1 MLPLQPTNGH
11 GVMCAMASDVE
22 PYYERLKRL
31 RQARGW
37 TQLQLRDRVKPA
49 LEYDQVRALEL
60 KPGDPA
66 RGGRR
71 PRWRYPSA
79 EALEVLAGAL
89 GVDPSEFPEYRLA
102 KARQLL
108 DEREHGLV
116 DALATLTQIT
126 DALRIAAVRS
136 ATEAERR
143 AHSDLL
149 HRSSPGEAQTPPEA
163 EQRGS

>member
-1 MLPLQPTNGH
+1 
-11 GVMCAMASDVE
+11 MCTRPSDVE

-60 KPGDPA
+60 KPAGPA

-71 PRWRYPSA
+71 ARWRYPSA
-79 EALEVLAGAL
+79 EALEVLSDAL

-102 KARQLL
+102 KARELL
-108 DEREHGLV
+108 DERVNGL
-116 DALATLTQIT
+116 DGALETLTQIT

-143 AHSDLL
+143 AHTDLL
-149 HRSSPGEAQTPPEA
+149 QQASRGEAQTPPEA